1 MYDTRYAGFMSP
13 WADSGDA
20 GKTFHKDW
28 KKAWSANNASSA
40 IPRWFYGDQY
50 STGASDRWLTDASY
64 LNFQSF
70 SIGYSLP
77 KNFIKGIS
85 KARIYAAGENLWFW
99 SARKGL
105 DPRYSYT
112 GNTTVA
118 VYSPVRT
125 ISGGIQ
131 LTF

>member
-1 MYDTRYAGFMSP
+1 MSP
-13 WADSGDA
+13 WSSDADA
-20 GKTFHKDW
+20 GSTFHKDW
-28 KKAWSANNASSA
+28 KKAWSVNNTSSS
-40 IPRWFYGDQY
+40 IPRWYYGDRY
-50 STGASDRWLTDASY
+50 STASSDRWLTSASY

-70 SIGYSLP
+70 TVGYTLP
-77 KNFIKGIS
+77 KNLVKGIS

-105 DPRYSYT
+105 DPRYSYS
-112 GNTTVA
+112 GNTYVA

-125 ISGGIQ
+125 VSAGVQ